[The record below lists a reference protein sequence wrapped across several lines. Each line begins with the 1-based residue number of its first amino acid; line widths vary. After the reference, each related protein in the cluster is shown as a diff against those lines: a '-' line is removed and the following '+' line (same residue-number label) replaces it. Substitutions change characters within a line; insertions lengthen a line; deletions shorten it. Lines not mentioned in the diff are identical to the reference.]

1 MFKFGANLH
10 LHANFFICIYHRG
23 KESKRGKV
31 SNSMY
36 YIRHYRYRTLYEYV
50 TLIKQTQNICTILD
64 QRRIHMADV
73 VLYCR
78 I

>member
-1 MFKFGANLH
+1 
-10 LHANFFICIYHRG
+10 
-23 KESKRGKV
+23 
-31 SNSMY
+31 MY

-73 VLYCR
+73 VQIVTLILYCR